1 MSSVMKIGHY
11 HICRSIPKVF
21 DWAFEEYLLNRVI
34 GISVFALKTPSCIQ
48 DRSLWYAISTLW
60 TWRVKNMF
68 YVKFYESSGNF
79 HHYILPHVNSEEELF
94 WFFRDNGPS
103 YKASLV
109 QPYKASL
116 VVDFLV
122 IRHELQYVILIYK
135 RSINNSCI
143 SMLCFFYFSTF
154 LLHLLFVK
162 FSLRFS
168 FLSVNISRRF
178 SNVFRI
184 EMYWKKSS
192 KINWSS

>member
-1 MSSVMKIGHY
+1 MLFRH
-11 HICRSIPKVF
+11 
-21 DWAFEEYLLNRVI
+21 FEHEEWRIRFMWNSMNLREIFIIIFSL
-34 GISVFALKTPSCIQ
+34 TWIQ
-48 DRSLWYAISTLW
+48 RKSFSA
-60 TWRVKNMF
+60 
-68 YVKFYESSGNF
+68 SSGTM
-79 HHYILPHVNSEEELF
+79 VQ
-94 WFFRDNGPS
+94 S
-103 YKASLV
+103 YKASFV

-116 VVDFLV
+116 VVDFSV

-154 LLHLLFVK
+154 LLHLLYVK